1 MLRLDRSISL
11 ALLAAVIALPRVAD
25 AQRVV
30 RWTELNAVQLAEI
43 DRAHTAVLIPAGI
56 VEEQGTLLP
65 TGAEVFRSDRL
76 AADIATAIAA
86 RPGWTA
92 LLLPTI
98 PLGSGAFDRRTGRAG
113 FGGSLP
119 VRAATMQAIF
129 SDIATA
135 LGEQG
140 FVHLFVIDGHGDA
153 NHARALDAVG
163 DWFGDTFRGRMIHL
177 LGRRGCHVDGL
188 EPPPIT
194 LLGAIAMTA
203 DADSPHGG
211 AMQTA
216 RHWWLRQ
223 DLVDSASI
231 RQARDQT
238 AGTPEARTRAIR
250 QGDWPG
256 YLGAPRF
263 ATLEL
268 GAWLYE
274 TERRN
279 CSALANRFL
288 DGLAEQTVPRY
299 ADRMRS
305 SPDVRAAMD
314 AQERLEND
322 AAWRRQRLPGRSA
335 PPL

>member
-1 MLRLDRSISL
+1 MPRLARSVAL
-11 ALLAAVIALPRVAD
+11 VLLLAAAPQLAA

-30 RWTELNAVQLAEI
+30 RWTELNAAQLASL

-65 TGAEVFRSDRL
+65 TGAELFRSDRL
-76 AADIATAIAA
+76 ASDIASSIAA

-98 PLGSGAFDRRTGRAG
+98 PLGSGAFDRRTGRGG

-119 VRAATMQAIF
+119 IRAATVQAVF
-129 SDIATA
+129 SDIASA

-140 FVHLFVIDGHGDA
+140 FQHLFVIDGHGDA

-163 DWFGDTFRGRMIHL
+163 DWFGDTYRGRMIHL
-177 LGRRGCHVDGL
+177 LGRRGCQVDGL

-194 LLGAIAMTA
+194 LLSATAMTA

-211 AMQTA
+211 TMQTA

-223 DLVDSASI
+223 DLVDSTLV
-231 RQARDQT
+231 REARDQT
-238 AGTPEARTRAIR
+238 AGSLDARARVVQR
-250 QGDWPG
+250 SDWPG

-268 GAWLYE
+268 GAWLYD
-274 TERRN
+274 TELRN

-288 DGLAEQTVPRY
+288 DGLPEHTVPRY

-305 SPDVRAAMD
+305 YPDVRAAMD
-314 AQERLEND
+314 AQARVENE
-322 AAWRRQRLPGRSA
+322 AAARRQRVLGRSA
-335 PPL
+335 LPR

>member
-1 MLRLDRSISL
+1 ML
-11 ALLAAVIALPRVAD
+11 ALLLAAAPRVAA
-25 AQRVV
+25 AQRVL
-30 RWTELNAVQLAEI
+30 RWAELNAAQLASL
-43 DRAHTAVLIPAGI
+43 DRARTAVLIPAGI

-65 TGAEVFRSDRL
+65 TGAELFRGDRL
-76 AADIATAIAA
+76 AADIAASIAA

-98 PLGSGAFDRRTGRAG
+98 PLGSGAFDRRAGRGG

-119 VRAATMQAIF
+119 IRAATVQAVY
-129 SDIATA
+129 SDIASA

-140 FVHLFVIDGHGDA
+140 FQHLFVIDGHGDA

-163 DWFGDTFRGRMIHL
+163 DWFNDSYRGRMIHL

-188 EPPPIT
+188 ESPPIT
-194 LLGAIAMTA
+194 LLSATAMTA

-211 AMQTA
+211 TMQTS

-223 DLVDSASI
+223 DLVDSTSV
-231 RQARDQT
+231 REARDQT
-238 AGTPEARTRAIR
+238 AGSAEARTRTIQR
-250 QGDWPG
+250 SDWPG

-263 ATLEL
+263 ASLEL

-288 DGLAEQTVPRY
+288 DGLQEHTVPRY

-305 SPDVRAAMD
+305 YPDVRAAMD
-314 AQERLEND
+314 AQERAEQD
-322 AAWRRQRLPGRSA
+322 AAARRQRALGRTA
-335 PPL
+335 PQH